1 MKIKD
6 SFGDRVFMGIN
17 LAVVIFLLVIVVYP
31 LILVLS
37 SSVSTP
43 EAVGRGEVLLLPVG
57 FTLDGY
63 RRVFDEP
70 TVWIGYRNTLF
81 YTFFGTM
88 VNIFLTLPAAYALSK
103 RALPGRAF
111 LMGFFLV
118 TMYFSGG
125 MIPAFML
132 VRALG
137 LIDTRTIMVI
147 SGAVS
152 VYNLIVARTFFV
164 NIPKELEE
172 AAYIDG
178 CSILRGFTQIVLP
191 LSKALLGV
199 MVLFY
204 AVAHWNSF
212 FTALIYIT
220 SEDLRPLQIVLRRIL
235 IIDTQAM
242 DMVGGDDIAQEIE
255 ALRQL
260 VRYSIIV
267 VSSVPVLV
275 LYPWLQ
281 KYFEKGVLIGSVKG

>member
-6 SFGDRVFMGIN
+6 SLGDRIFMGIN
-17 LAVVIFLLVIVVYP
+17 LTVVLLLLAIVIYP
-31 LILVLS
+31 LLLVLS
-37 SSVSTP
+37 SSVSSP
-43 EAVGRGEVLLLPVG
+43 DAVGRGEVILFPIG

-63 RRVFDEP
+63 RRVFEES
-70 TVWIGYRNTLF
+70 TIWIGYRNTLF
-81 YTFFGTM
+81 YTVVGTTI
-88 VNIFLTLPAAYALSK
+88 NILLTLPCAYALSK
-103 RALPGRAF
+103 KGLPGRGV

-125 MIPAFML
+125 MIPSFML
-132 VRALG
+132 VRNLG
-137 LIDTRTIMVI
+137 LINTRTIMVI

-152 VYNLIVARTFFV
+152 VYNVIVARTFFV

-172 AAYIDG
+172 AAYMDG
-178 CSILRGFTQIVLP
+178 CSILRAFTQIVLP
-191 LSKALLGV
+191 ISKALLGV

-204 AVAHWNSF
+204 AVGHWNSF
-212 FTALIYIT
+212 FTALLYIT
-220 SEDLRPLQIVLRRIL
+220 SDDLRPLQIFLRRIL
-235 IIDTQAM
+235 IVDTQAM
-242 DMVGGDDIAQEIE
+242 DMVGADDIAQEVE

-275 LYPWLQ
+275 LYPFLQ

>member
-1 MKIKD
+1 MRIKD
-6 SFGDRVFMGIN
+6 SLGDRIFLGFN
-17 LAVVIFLLVIVVYP
+17 LAIVLLLLAIVVYP

-37 SSVSTP
+37 SSVSAP
-43 EAVGRGEVLLLPVG
+43 EAVGRGEVLLLPRG

-63 RRVFDEP
+63 RRVLEESQ
-70 TVWIGYRNTLF
+70 VWIGYRNTLI
-81 YTFFGTM
+81 YTFFGTTL
-88 VNIFLTLPAAYALSK
+88 NIAILLPCAYALSK
-103 RALPGRAF
+103 KGLPGRSF
-111 LMGFFLV
+111 LMGFFIV

-125 MIPAFML
+125 MIPGFIL
-132 VRALG
+132 VRNLG
-137 LIDTRTIMVI
+137 LLNTRTIMI
-147 SGAVS
+147 IGGAVS
-152 VYNLIVARTFFV
+152 VFNVIVARTFFV

-191 LSKALLGV
+191 ISKALLGV
-199 MVLFY
+199 MVLFH
-204 AVAHWNSF
+204 AVDHWNRF
-212 FTALIYIT
+212 FSALIFIT
-220 SEDLRPLQIVLRRIL
+220 DDALRPLQIFLRRIL

-242 DMVGGDDIAQEIE
+242 DMVGADDLAQEIE

-275 LYPWLQ
+275 LYPFLQ